1 MKFQNRKL
9 LRILLCLAMVLL
21 CLAGC
26 AKEEDTDPTIPRWG
40 FQRKKAES
48 LTIAAVQ
55 SDFELLEECVSLKYL
70 DLTGS
75 TCYDQILS
83 YMKNHPNVEVIY
95 TAPLGRLTLSNSE
108 TAAAL
113 EPGSYEFATLQSQL
127 KYLPRLASLEL
138 PKTSL
143 SPQEIDSL
151 KEAYPNLNLS
161 YTVPL
166 LGQELTPDENALD
179 LTSFTGENTA
189 EIASALRYFSALT
202 DVTLPGSLTP
212 ADVKELMDQFPGVT
226 FHYTFELFGK
236 TLSTTDER
244 VEYQNEN
251 IGNKGEAQIRAA
263 LDIMPACTYFKLED
277 CGMDYEVLASIRDDY
292 PDTKVVW
299 RVRFGGQYSL
309 MTDETTLRTVYG
321 VENSH
326 NDILKYCTGLKYI
339 DMGHNTTLT
348 DISFASYMPDLEI
361 LILSG
366 SSIKNVDPLAACT
379 NLVFLEMANCYALE
393 DISALENCKSLRFLN
408 IGFSKVTDLTPV
420 QDLPLERFICLG
432 PKMDKETQT
441 AFEESHP
448 DCWVRFSGQN
458 PLSLGW
464 KYDDIGITYSEY
476 YKFIREVFDL
486 DSVDKRLAQ
495 QAAREEAER
504 EKEEQNNP
512 EPAPTTPPASDP
524 APEPAPEPAPAPAP
538 EPAPAPDPVST
549 PAPAPAPKE

>member
-26 AKEEDTDPTIPRWG
+26 AKEEDPDPTIPRWS